1 MITGRDN
8 RTMQAATQ
16 LSPDITVTLNA
27 AGGPLGIIRAQG
39 ADVVKFL
46 QGQLTQDVALLG
58 LSEARLA
65 AWCSA
70 KGRMLASFVV
80 FKNSPEDIVLLCS
93 ASVLATTLKR
103 LQMFVM
109 RAQCKLTDASAEFA
123 VQGCA
128 QEGQVQQGQVQQ
140 GAQEAGL
147 GEPANTPNLIASYAA
162 FPWAI
167 ARNGEIIT
175 LRLPDGH
182 HAGRSVPR
190 ALRITPKSTPT
201 PTQTLHA
208 QEAAD
213 GDSADLAVWQYLEVT
228 AGIAS
233 VTAPVAEAF
242 VPQMLNYESVGGVN
256 FKKGCY
262 PGQEVVAR
270 SQFRGTLKRR
280 AYIVASAA
288 PLAAGQEVFDSRDT
302 AQPCGMVVNA
312 APDFGAL
319 ETLGSLNAA
328 QPLPNAGHW
337 LAIVSMQTSAFDSP
351 QLFAVPYVPSVP
363 SVPSLPATSAA
374 TLAAPAL
381 ADPVPPSP
389 ANGTALTLRALPYA
403 LLDDI

>member
-1 MITGRDN
+1 
-8 RTMQAATQ
+8 
-16 LSPDITVTLNA
+16 
-27 AGGPLGIIRAQG
+27 
-39 ADVVKFL
+39 
-46 QGQLTQDVALLG
+46 
-58 LSEARLA
+58 
-65 AWCSA
+65 
-70 KGRMLASFVV
+70 VV
-80 FKNSPEDIVLLCS
+80 FKNNPEDIVLLCS

-123 VQGCA
+123 VQGWA
-128 QEGQVQQGQVQQ
+128 QQGQLQQ

-147 GEPANTPNLIASYAA
+147 GEPANTPNLIASYAE

-190 ALRITPKSTPT
+190 ALRIAPKSTPT
-201 PTQTLHA
+201 PAQMLHA

-233 VTAPVAEAF
+233 VTAPLAEAF

-302 AQPCGMVVNA
+302 TQPCGMVVNA

-328 QPLPNAGHW
+328 QPVTNAGHW

-351 QLFAVPYVPSVP
+351 QLFAAPYVP

-381 ADPVPPSP
+381 ADLAPPSP